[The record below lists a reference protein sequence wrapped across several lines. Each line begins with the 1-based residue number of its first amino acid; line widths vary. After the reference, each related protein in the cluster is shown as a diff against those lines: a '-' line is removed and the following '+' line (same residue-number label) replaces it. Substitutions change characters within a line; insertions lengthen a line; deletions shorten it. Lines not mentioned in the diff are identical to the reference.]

1 MRGYT
6 VRTVAVTLGVPV
18 KWVDNVLSHHRISGV
33 SGGRQGVAR
42 RLSMQAVLILEIALR
57 LIDAFG
63 LPLTKALE
71 LAARFVSVRS
81 GKLTLAGQISLLVDM
96 DGIEGQVTDSLAQ
109 AVEIAPSPRRGRPP
123 ATK

>member
-6 VRTVAVTLGVPV
+6 VRAVAVTLGVPV

-42 RLSMQAVLILEIALR
+42 RLSTQAVLNLEIALR
-57 LIDAFG
+57 LINAFG
-63 LPLTKALE
+63 LPLPKALE
-71 LAARFVSVRS
+71 LAARLVGIRS
-81 GKLTLAGQISLLVDM
+81 GKLTLADQISLLADVDM
-96 DGIEGQVTDSLAQ
+96 IEGQVIDSLAQ

>member
-6 VRTVAVTLGVPV
+6 VRAVAVTLGVPV

-42 RLSMQAVLILEIALR
+42 RLSTHSVLTLEIALR
-57 LIDAFG
+57 LINAFG
-63 LPLTKALE
+63 LPLPRALE
-71 LAARFVSVRS
+71 RAAHLVSARS
-81 GKLTLAGQISLLVDM
+81 GRLTLADEISLLADVDV
-96 DGIEGQVTDSLAQ
+96 IEGQVIDSLAQ

>member
-6 VRTVAVTLGVPV
+6 VRAVAVTLGVPV
-18 KWVDNVLSHHRISGV
+18 KWVDNVLSHHRVSGV

-42 RLSMQAVLILEIALR
+42 RLSTQAVLILEIALR
-57 LIDAFG
+57 LINALG
-63 LPLTKALE
+63 LPLPKALE
-71 LAARFVSVRS
+71 FAARLVSTRS
-81 GKLTLAGQISLLVDM
+81 GKLTLADQISLLADVDV
-96 DGIEGQVTDSLAQ
+96 IAGQVTDSLAQ

>member
-6 VRTVAVTLGVPV
+6 VRAVAVTLGVPV

-42 RLSMQAVLILEIALR
+42 RLSTHSVLTLEIALR
-57 LIDAFG
+57 LINAFG
-63 LPLTKALE
+63 LPLPRAME
-71 LAARFVSVRS
+71 LAAHLVSARS
-81 GKLTLAGQISLLVDM
+81 GRLTLADVDV
-96 DGIEGQVTDSLAQ
+96 IEGQVIDSLAQ